1 MSRMQYQ
8 VFVQNPTAQH
18 FVASVVGIPNVS
30 VEGTTEAEAIA
41 KLQTALKAQLAIGKF
56 VTIEVDVTPPHQ
68 ITEDSPA
75 GIFANDPTFDDWM
88 EKLATIRQEANAVEA
103 DQ

>member
-1 MSRMQYQ
+1 MQYQ
-8 VFVQNPTAQH
+8 VFIQSNTGQH

-30 VEGTTEAEAIA
+30 VEGATEAEAIA
-41 KLQTALKAQLAIGKF
+41 KLQTALKAQLATGKF

-68 ITEDSPA
+68 TGENHPA

-88 EKLATIRQEANAVEA
+88 EKLATIRQAANAVEA
-103 DQ
+103 DR